1 MRMINFARRNF
12 KELIRDPL
20 SLVFE
25 IALPIF
31 LLFIFQQI
39 KIPGDTYK
47 LENFTPGIIIFG
59 FSFKIVSNSLNFTL
73 GNISAI
79 TGVLFL
85 VFLYCL
91 YHDNK

>member
-47 LENFTPGIIIFG
+47 LEILLLE
-59 FSFKIVSNSLNFTL
+59 SLYWD
-73 GNISAI
+73 
-79 TGVLFL
+79 FL
-85 VFLYCL
+85 LLLYL
-91 YHDNK
+91 HQH

>member
-47 LENFTPGIIIFG
+47 LEN
-59 FSFKIVSNSLNFTL
+59 LE
-73 GNISAI
+73 
-79 TGVLFL
+79 
-85 VFLYCL
+85 Y
-91 YHDNK
+91 

>member
-59 FSFKIVSNSLNFTL
+59 FSFITL
-73 GNISAI
+73 FSS
-79 TGVLFL
+79 
-85 VFLYCL
+85 
-91 YHDNK
+91 

>member
-1 MRMINFARRNF
+1 MRMINFAKRNI

-39 KIPGDTYK
+39 KIPGEVYK
-47 LENFTPGIIIFG
+47 IENFTPGMIIFG
-59 FSFKIVSNSLNFTL
+59 FSFINVIILSMKSVPS
-73 GNISAI
+73 
-79 TGVLFL
+79 
-85 VFLYCL
+85 
-91 YHDNK
+91 

>member
-1 MRMINFARRNF
+1 MRMINFAKRNF

-47 LENFTPGIIIFG
+47 LENYKFNEFTT
-59 FSFKIVSNSLNFTL
+59 KIPV
-73 GNISAI
+73 AI
-79 TGVLFL
+79 
-85 VFLYCL
+85 
-91 YHDNK
+91 

>member
-31 LLFIFQQI
+31 LLFIFHINISSKRQRI
-39 KIPGDTYK
+39 IIIDKTW
-47 LENFTPGIIIFG
+47 NFTNEI
-59 FSFKIVSNSLNFTL
+59 K
-73 GNISAI
+73 
-79 TGVLFL
+79 
-85 VFLYCL
+85 
-91 YHDNK
+91 

>member
-47 LENFTPGIIIFG
+47 LENFTPGIHI
-59 FSFKIVSNSLNFTL
+59 SLKILLLESLYL
-73 GNISAI
+73 D
-79 TGVLFL
+79 FL
-85 VFLYCL
+85 LLLYL
-91 YHDNK
+91 HQH